1 MSTLFEAPALNPAQR
16 HFKALLLRLRR
27 FVNRSVANM
36 LANRERQATEFML
49 KKLSDRDLKD
59 IGLRRTHVG
68 VRSAVFGLVVASSL
82 TSVVTQAQ
90 ETVVRDHR
98 GGRAQTAPRTTFCDS
113 RNHTHTPDGGC
124 VTATGT
130 PTVRDHR
137 SR

>member
-16 HFKALLLRLRR
+16 YLKGLLLRLRR
-27 FVNRSVANM
+27 FINRSVANM
-36 LANRERQATEFML
+36 LASRERQATEFML
-49 KKLSDRDLKD
+49 KKLGDRDLKD
-59 IGLRRTHVG
+59 IGLRRTQIG

-82 TSVVTQAQ
+82 SSVVTQAE

-98 GGRAQTAPRTTFCDS
+98 GGRAQTAPRTTPCDS

-124 VTATGT
+124 VTATGA